1 MSVVKSKRGESD
13 LAIINKSRELAVY
26 TARICSN
33 EKNFPKRYRWCIT
46 SKIVSDAFDIYGNI
60 RKANTIFVKIRP
72 DHDIRRQCQNKARG
86 ALDSLLGN
94 TDIAYSMFGIN
105 DKRIEYWTGLV
116 IEVQSL
122 LRNWMKSDYER
133 YKDLK

>member
-13 LAIINKSRELAVY
+13 LAIINKSRELVVY

-72 DHDIRRQCQNKARG
+72 DYDIRRQCQNKARG

-94 TDIAYSMFGIN
+94 MDIAYSMFGIN

-116 IEVQSL
+116 IKVQSL

>member
-72 DHDIRRQCQNKARG
+72 DYDIRRQCQNKARG

-94 TDIAYSMFGIN
+94 MDIAYSMFGIN

>member
-60 RKANTIFVKIRP
+60 RKVNTIFVKIRP
-72 DHDIRRQCQNKARG
+72 DYDIRRQCQNKARG

-94 TDIAYSMFGIN
+94 MDIAYSMFGIN

-116 IEVQSL
+116 IKVQSL

>member
-72 DHDIRRQCQNKARG
+72 DYDIRRQCQNKARG

-94 TDIAYSMFGIN
+94 MDITYSMFGIN